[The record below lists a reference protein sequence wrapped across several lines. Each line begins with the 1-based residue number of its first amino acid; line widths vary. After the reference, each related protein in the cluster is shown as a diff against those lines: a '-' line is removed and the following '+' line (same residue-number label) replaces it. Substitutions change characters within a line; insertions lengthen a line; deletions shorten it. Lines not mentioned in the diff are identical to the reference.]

1 MKTQLNAVSFENQVF
16 YIGIDVHK
24 RSWTVTIRM
33 NCMVIKTYSMNPDPA
48 ELAKYL
54 KRNYPGGIYKTAYE
68 AGFCGFWI
76 HKQLTEHGIDNIVIH
91 AADIPTTNKEKVNKT
106 DKVDSKKIAKELEND
121 NLNSVYVPGNW
132 EQQLRSL
139 CRLRERLISHST
151 RLKNRIKGHLA
162 FYGVD
167 LPPNREMAHWSAN
180 FIRHLE
186 GMCNIKES
194 EKKPGIYCLRFSID
208 ELKAQRKRILDVTQ
222 CLKKHI
228 KQTPIW
234 DTIMRNLISIP
245 GVAFLTAATLYT
257 EIIDINRFENLDKLA
272 SFVGL
277 VPTSHSSGEHEQHGG
292 ITHRH
297 NPYLRYLIIE
307 ASWIAVRTDPSM
319 LKAFTDLT
327 KRMKKNAAIVR
338 IARKLLNRIRFVWKN
353 ETQYKCFC

>member
-1 MKTQLNAVSFENQVF
+1 MKKNTNTVSFENQVF

-33 NCMVIKTYSMNPDPA
+33 NGMVIKTYSMNPDPS

-54 KRNYPGGIYKTAYE
+54 KRNYQGGIYKTAYE

-91 AADIPTTNKEKVNKT
+91 AADVPTTNKEKLNKT
-106 DKVDSKKIAKELEND
+106 DKVDSKKIAKELENN
-121 NLNSVYVPGNW
+121 NLNSIYVPGNW

-139 CRLRERLISHST
+139 CRLRSRLVSHRT

-162 FYGVD
+162 FFGIP
-167 LPPNREMAHWSAN
+167 LPENHELSHWSAN
-180 FIRHLE
+180 FIRYLE
-186 GMCNIKES
+186 GMCIEQ
-194 EKKPGIYCLRFSID
+194 KPGFDYLRFCIE
-208 ELKAQRKRILDVTQ
+208 ELKDQRKRILTVTQ
-222 CLKKHI
+222 TLRTYI

-234 DTIMRNLISIP
+234 ENVIQNLTSIP

-257 EIIDINRFENLDKLA
+257 EIMDINRFENINKLA
-272 SFVGL
+272 AFVGL
-277 VPTSHSSGEHEQHGG
+277 IPTSDSSGEHEKHGG
-292 ITHRH
+292 ITSRKNQH
-297 NPYLRYLIIE
+297 LRYLIIE

-327 KRMKKNAAIVR
+327 RRMKKNAAIVR

-353 ETQYKCFC
+353 EIQYKCFC